1 MPRDRWPWFAFDPRW
16 RLWSIRRYIL
26 HYIALYCIAWHPYA
40 NDDRYGV
47 TFCILHCIALYL
59 IRRKAMIN
67 MALYLPFPPTSC
79 TIKGYAQGNV
89 YWEWLYNCSFWQWQW
104 HWPLVT
110 LPNLLFQVSRGTR
123 LPVSHTSAIWCNW
136 HQMLYSYAHFVCIQ
150 MVYHRYP
157 FKYHSNSI
165 NQIYVRVHWTS
176 DCAFKLLLGRIIM
189 HFLCIC
195 VVHWGM
201 VCG

>member
-67 MALYLPFPPTSC
+67 MALYLPFPPTLC
-79 TIKGYAQGNV
+79 TIRGYAQGNV

-104 HWPLVT
+104 HWPLVA
-110 LPNLLFQVSRGTR
+110 LPNLLFQVSRGTW
-123 LPVSHTSAIWCNW
+123 LPVSHKYICNL
-136 HQMLYSYAHFVCIQ
+136 MPLAPNLAFMPFLLDGKPSHF
-150 MVYHRYP
+150 
-157 FKYHSNSI
+157 
-165 NQIYVRVHWTS
+165 
-176 DCAFKLLLGRIIM
+176 
-189 HFLCIC
+189 FLIPY
-195 VVHWGM
+195 
-201 VCG
+201 